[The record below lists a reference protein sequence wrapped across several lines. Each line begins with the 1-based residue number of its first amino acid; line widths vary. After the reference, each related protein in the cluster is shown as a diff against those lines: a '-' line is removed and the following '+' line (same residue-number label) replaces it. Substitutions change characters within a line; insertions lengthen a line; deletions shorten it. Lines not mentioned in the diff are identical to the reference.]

1 MSKSKD
7 DVPTN
12 IVGDYVKITKEYQEK
27 YGERTILLMQVGAF
41 FEVYGLKSDTTGQIS
56 GSKIV
61 DFTETCGL
69 NISEKKV
76 TFDKKQVLMA
86 GFRDYTLDKYLQKLA
101 DQGWTTVVYVQE
113 KDGKTVTR
121 SLHAIY
127 SAGTHISYET
137 DVSQQMSNHIMC
149 IWLEK
154 ISPLSKT
161 APINKDRLVYGLAT
175 INIFTGKC
183 NIFEHETTYSLESSM
198 VDELERCISIYCPS
212 EVIIIS
218 NLDDRAISKIVQY
231 SGIQCQTIHKI
242 SATQDTKAIRASE
255 QTYIRHMI
263 SQLYDADA
271 YQTCAE
277 FQEYSIATQAF
288 CYLLDFIQEH
298 NPDIVR
304 SVSLPQ
310 FDNAANTVLL
320 ANHTLKQLN
329 IIDDL
334 SQDGKKQGHLS
345 SVHGFLNKCKTPMGK
360 RAFRHQL
367 VNPTFDESWLN
378 NEYTM
383 ISKILEYRDEPFLK
397 TVRTTMSS
405 MRDMEKLARQL
416 VTRKLY
422 PASLYYLYETV
433 QTVQQLNEEFKDAP
447 EILEYIANNPG
458 VDSYTTIQTMCSAFT
473 TFMESNLLLD
483 VCRTT
488 STTTAFEQTLFQ
500 PGFSQQLDAAVSLF
514 EKRMSQ
520 FNQIRLFLNQLVSES
535 GAAQTN
541 DFVKVHETDKSGMSL
556 QITKKRAA
564 LLKSALEKQTFP
576 LTITPDLCIQDSK
589 EIHFKTAST
598 ASNDEIQWTQLDK
611 ICRDI
616 QRMRDEMSGMIA
628 THYQTFLETMEKD
641 WYKEMETLSNIVCRL
656 DVLVNKAHL
665 SKKYHYCRPTIVAD
679 ALKSFVD
686 AQDLRHCLIEQIQ
699 VNELYTPNSISLGK
713 CNSSSSKCNSS
724 SSKCN
729 SSSSK
734 CNSSSSKCNNSQDLG
749 KDPSEKD
756 GLLLYGTNAVGKT
769 SFIRS
774 LGISIIMAQAGMYV
788 PCTQFHYKPY
798 RAIFSRIL
806 GNDNLFKGLSTFAV
820 EMSELRMILNMS
832 DENSLIMGDELC
844 SGTET
849 ESALSIFVSGL
860 THLHKKG
867 ATFIF
872 ATHFHEIVHY
882 EEIKRMERLSLGHMS
897 VHYDRALDAL
907 VYDRILKEGPGN
919 KTYGLEV
926 CKSLHLPDEFLQEA
940 YAIRAKYFP
949 DTVGALANEITPY
962 NAKKVRGLCEMCQT
976 ALGEEIHH
984 LAPQKDADKDGYIG
998 TFHKNH
1004 PANLMS
1010 VCEACHLA
1018 AHRAHP
1024 ETQYDKKEEPKKMKK
1039 SPQRKKTTTG
1049 KYILDEDR

>member
-1 MSKSKD
+1 MSKSKEE
-7 DVPTN
+7 VPSN
-12 IVGDYVKITKEYQEK
+12 IVADYVKITKEYQEK

-41 FEVYGLKSDTTGQIS
+41 FEVYGLKAETTGQIS

-61 DFTETCGL
+61 DFAETCGL

-101 DQGWTTVVYVQE
+101 DDSWTTVVYVQE

-121 SLHAIY
+121 KLHAIY

-161 APINKDRLVYGLAT
+161 TPINKDRLVYGLAT

-277 FQEYSIATQAF
+277 FQEYSIATQSF

-310 FDNAANTVLL
+310 FDNTANTVLL

-345 SVHGFLNKCKTPMGK
+345 SVHGFLNKCKTAMGK

-378 NEYTM
+378 NEYAM
-383 ISKILEYRDEPFLK
+383 ISKILEYRDETFLK

-422 PASLYYLYETV
+422 PVSLYYLYETV

-447 EILEYIANNPG
+447 EILEYIANDPG
-458 VDSYTTIQTMCSAFT
+458 VDSYTTIQTMCTDLS
-473 TFMESNLLLD
+473 TFMESTLLLD

-488 STTTAFEQTLFQ
+488 STATAFEQTLFQ

-520 FNQIRLFLNQLVSES
+520 FHSIRLFLNQLVSDS
-535 GAAQTN
+535 AAQTN

-564 LLKSALEKQTFP
+564 LLKSALGKQTFP
-576 LTITPDLCIQDSK
+576 LTITADLCIQDSK

-598 ASNDEIQWTQLDK
+598 AANDEIQWTQLDK

-616 QRMRDEMSGMIA
+616 QRMREEMSGMIA
-628 THYQTFLETMEKD
+628 IHYQRFLETMEKD
-641 WYKEMETLSNIVCRL
+641 WYKEMESLSNIVCRL
-656 DVLVNKAHL
+656 DVLVNKAYL
-665 SKKYHYCRPTIVAD
+665 SKKYHYCRPTIVSD
-679 ALKSFVD
+679 APKSFVD

-713 CNSSSSKCNSS
+713 SK
-724 SSKCN
+724 
-729 SSSSK
+729 
-734 CNSSSSKCNNSQDLG
+734 SKCNNSQDLG
-749 KDPSEKD
+749 KDPREKD

-798 RAIFSRIL
+798 RSIFSRIL

-882 EEIKRMERLSLGHMS
+882 EEIKQMERLSLGHMS

-926 CKSLHLPDEFLQEA
+926 CKSLHLPDDFLQEA

-1018 AHRAHP
+1018 AHRADP
-1024 ETQYDKKEEPKKMKK
+1024 ETQNEKKEEPKKMKK
-1039 SPQRKKTTTG
+1039 SPQRKKTTAG
-1049 KYILDEDR
+1049 KYILDE